1 MEPSPRTER
10 IGEHHF
16 GLDPPLSGR
25 PRYNLCEGSLPPIPA
40 THPDTVDDANRRCQF
55 RMSSNPAPP
64 AGISIPPSVAPDGG
78 RKASRLEVTGSV
90 PPPFEAVLSEE
101 ALQFVAALTLR
112 FDQRRRSLLQARSVF
127 HERLTAGVG
136 PDFLKSTRT
145 IREGDW
151 RVPPPPADLRD
162 RRVEITGPV
171 DRKMIIN
178 ALNSGARV
186 YMADFEDA
194 HSPTWGGTVSGQA
207 NLMDAVRRRIDYR
220 APDGRDYRL
229 NETTATL
236 MVRPRGLH
244 LEERHVTL
252 DGQPVP
258 ASFFDF
264 GLFLFHNAHELRRR
278 GTGSY
283 FYLPKI
289 EHHKEAR
296 LWNDVFRFAQE
307 ELGLPLGSIR
317 ATVLIETLPAVF
329 QMDEILWELC
339 EHSAGLNCGRW
350 DYLFSFIKQFRDDPQ
365 VIFPDRAQLQ
375 MTAPFLRAYSE
386 LLVQTCHR
394 RGAHAM
400 GGMAAYIPVRD
411 DPEANAR
418 AFAEVTADKEREVGA
433 GHDGTWVAHPGLVPV
448 AQAVFDANMPGANQI
463 DLPREPRSVTAAQL
477 LAVPPGPVTEAGV
490 RTNVRVALRYLEAW
504 LRGIGCV
511 PIDNKMEDAATVEIA
526 RSQLWQWIHHGV
538 HRADGPLVD
547 ASMFRSTLGE
557 EASRLTAEQASGT
570 GIPASVRRATAILD
584 EVVTGSSYPEF
595 LIVRAYSELDALSGV
610 NE

>member
-1 MEPSPRTER
+1 MKDVPSGAAASGYDLLGGSVKVFSGSNPDSSGVTHRRRAAPRNSNGASEA
-10 IGEHHF
+10 
-16 GLDPPLSGR
+16 GLSLPLSG
-25 PRYNLCEGSLPPIPA
+25 
-40 THPDTVDDANRRCQF
+40 
-55 RMSSNPAPP
+55 P
-64 AGISIPPSVAPDGG
+64 AGTGHGESHLTVLGP
-78 RKASRLEVTGSV
+78 VTER
-90 PPPFEAVLSEE
+90 FETVLTED
-101 ALQFVAALTLR
+101 ALQFVAALTLK
-112 FDQRRRSLLQARSVF
+112 FDRTRRALLATRSGF
-127 HERLTAGVG
+127 HDQLRAGAS
-136 PDFLKSTRT
+136 PDFLKSTRAV
-145 IREGDW
+145 RASEW
-151 RVPPPPADLRD
+151 RVPPPPGDLRD

-186 YMADFEDA
+186 FMADFEDA
-194 HSPTWGGTVSGQA
+194 HSPTWGGTISGQA
-207 NLMDAVRRRIDYR
+207 NLIDAVRRRINYR

-244 LEERHVTL
+244 LEERHVIL

-296 LWNDVFRFAQE
+296 LWNDVFRFAQK
-307 ELGLPLGSIR
+307 ELDLPLGSIR

-329 QMDEILWELC
+329 QMDEILWELR

-350 DYLFSFIKQFRDDPQ
+350 DYLFSFIKQFRDNPQ

-448 AQAVFDANMPGANQI
+448 AQAVFDANMPDANQI

-477 LAVPPGPVTEAGV
+477 LAVPSGPVTEAGV

-526 RSQLWQWIHHGV
+526 RSQLWQWIHHRV
-538 HRADGPLVD
+538 RRADGPLID
-547 ASMFRSTLGE
+547 APMFRAMLGE
-557 EASRLTAEQASGT
+557 EGTRFLAEQGGGAEISN
-570 GIPASVRRATAILD
+570 SVDRAAALLD
-584 EVVTGSSYPEF
+584 EIVTSSTYPEF
-595 LIVRAYSELDALSGV
+595 LIVRAYAELDALPGV